1 MTISHLSRC
10 REAGDTYPRMES
22 EYTLPSG
29 GAAPAPDAVPVADEE
44 NDPELE
50 RDLRALAQWLFDVY
64 LWRLDEERKAPNPSP
79 VDKGPAPPTM

>member
-1 MTISHLSRC
+1 MTICHLSLRH
-10 REAGDTYPRMES
+10 EPADTYPRMES
-22 EYTLPSG
+22 EHTLPS

-64 LWRLDEERKAPNPSP
+64 LWRLDEERKARNPSP
-79 VDKGPAPPTM
+79 VDKGPSPPTM